1 MVIKGVTSKNY
12 AILTIVKGDQTMS
25 NNHDQEM
32 QEVES
37 LLKHVNEKEFDEI
50 TAKGVTLVDFYAD
63 WCGPCKMIAPI
74 LEQLQPEY
82 EGKVEIIK
90 VDVDA
95 EENLAMRY
103 KVMSIPTLL
112 LLKNGKVIAQTM
124 GFQSKAMLEKFIHQ
138 AL

>member
-1 MVIKGVTSKNY
+1 
-12 AILTIVKGDQTMS
+12 MS